1 MNTERNGARGTG
13 FVSVSE
19 SAPGSALPARRDY
32 KDTIFRRLFQDR
44 ENLLSLYNA
53 VNHTSYTDAE
63 DLTVVT
69 LENAVYM
76 NMKNDVA
83 FLLDSR
89 LSLYEH
95 QSTWNPNMPLRDLF
109 YVSRTYQGLVK
120 DETPYSSKR
129 LRLPAPHFL
138 VFYNGTE
145 EREERSVLKLS
156 DSFEYAG
163 TQKEEPNLELK
174 VLVLN
179 INQGNNKELLEVCR
193 TLREY
198 MIFVDRIRLYTKT
211 MELDTAAERAV
222 DECIHEG
229 VLSDFLRKNR
239 GEAIE
244 MSIFEY
250 DEERELKLI
259 RRAEYEEGLK
269 EGREDGLKDGLKQ
282 GRIVALKNLV
292 AKKLA
297 KGWSPAQIAEDLE
310 MELPEVEKLTAEI
323 IDSQKQ

>member
-1 MNTERNGARGTG
+1 MR
-13 FVSVSE
+13 
-19 SAPGSALPARRDY
+19 
-32 KDTIFRRLFQDR
+32 
-44 ENLLSLYNA
+44 
-53 VNHTSYTDAE
+53 
-63 DLTVVT
+63 
-69 LENAVYM
+69 
-76 NMKNDVA
+76 
-83 FLLDSR
+83 
-89 LSLYEH
+89 
-95 QSTWNPNMPLRDLF
+95 
-109 YVSRTYQGLVK
+109 
-120 DETPYSSKR
+120 DETLYSSKR

-138 VFYNGTE
+138 VFYNGKE

-163 TQKEEPNLELK
+163 TRKEEPNLELK

-179 INQGNNKELLEVCR
+179 INQGKNKELLEVCR

-211 MELDTAAERAV
+211 MELDAAAERAV

-269 EGREDGLKDGLKQ
+269 EGREAGLKQ
-282 GRIVALKNLV
+282 GRLAAIKNLV
-292 AKKLA
+292 AKKLE
-297 KGWSPAQIAEDLE
+297 KGKTAEQIAEDLE
-310 MELPEVEKLTAEI
+310 EEVSVIEQLMENLSHKENN
-323 IDSQKQ
+323 

>member
-1 MNTERNGARGTG
+1 M
-13 FVSVSE
+13 
-19 SAPGSALPARRDY
+19 
-32 KDTIFRRLFQDR
+32 
-44 ENLLSLYNA
+44 
-53 VNHTSYTDAE
+53 
-63 DLTVVT
+63 VT
-69 LENAVYM
+69 LENAVCM

-83 FLLDSR
+83 FLLDNR

-120 DETPYSSKR
+120 DETLYSSKR
-129 LRLPAPHFL
+129 LKLPAPHFL

-145 EREERSVLKLS
+145 EREESSILKLS
-156 DSFEYAG
+156 DSFEYVG

-174 VLVLN
+174 VQVLN
-179 INQGNNKELLEVCR
+179 INQGKNKELLELCR
-193 TLREY
+193 TLKEY

-211 MELDTAAERAV
+211 MELDAAAERAV

-269 EGREDGLKDGLKQ
+269 EGREEGREDGLKSHLRSQ
-282 GRIVALKNLV
+282 VV
-292 AKKLA
+292 KKLK
-297 KGWSPAQIAEDLE
+297 KGKTAEQIAEELE
-310 MELPEVEKLTAEI
+310 EKVQEIEQVIGEL
-323 IDSQKQ
+323 QKGC

>member
-19 SAPGSALPARRDY
+19 SALPARRDY

-120 DETPYSSKR
+120 DETLYSSKR

-145 EREERSVLKLS
+145 EREERSILKLS
-156 DSFEYAG
+156 NSFEYAG
-163 TQKEEPNLELK
+163 TQKEEPSLELK

-211 MELDTAAERAV
+211 MELDAAAERAV

-259 RRAEYEEGLK
+259 RRAEYEEG
-269 EGREDGLKDGLKQ
+269 REDGLKQ
-282 GRIVALKNLV
+282 GRLAAIKNLV
-292 AKKLA
+292 AKKLE
-297 KGWSPAQIAEDLE
+297 KGKTAEQIAEDLE
-310 MELPEVEKLTAEI
+310 EEVSVIEQLMENLSHKENN
-323 IDSQKQ
+323 

>member
-1 MNTERNGARGTG
+1 MTQ
-13 FVSVSE
+13 S
-19 SAPGSALPARRDY
+19 
-32 KDTIFRRLFQDR
+32 
-44 ENLLSLYNA
+44 YNA
-53 VNHTSYTDAE
+53 VNRTSYTDAE

-83 FLLDSR
+83 FLLDNR

-120 DETPYSSKR
+120 DETLYSSKR

-211 MELDTAAERAV
+211 MELDAAAERAV

-229 VLSDFLRKNR
+229 ILSDFLRKNR

-259 RRAEYEEGLK
+259 RRAEYEEG
-269 EGREDGLKDGLKQ
+269 REDGLKQ
-282 GRIVALKNLV
+282 GRLAAIKNLV
-292 AKKLA
+292 AKKLE
-297 KGWSPAQIAEDLE
+297 KGKIAEQIAEDLE
-310 MELPEVEKLTAEI
+310 EEVSVIKQLMENLSHKENN
-323 IDSQKQ
+323 

>member
-1 MNTERNGARGTG
+1 M
-13 FVSVSE
+13 
-19 SAPGSALPARRDY
+19 
-32 KDTIFRRLFQDR
+32 
-44 ENLLSLYNA
+44 
-53 VNHTSYTDAE
+53 
-63 DLTVVT
+63 
-69 LENAVYM
+69 
-76 NMKNDVA
+76 
-83 FLLDSR
+83 
-89 LSLYEH
+89 
-95 QSTWNPNMPLRDLF
+95 
-109 YVSRTYQGLVK
+109 
-120 DETPYSSKR
+120 
-129 LRLPAPHFL
+129 
-138 VFYNGTE
+138 
-145 EREERSVLKLS
+145 
-156 DSFEYAG
+156 
-163 TQKEEPNLELK
+163 
-174 VLVLN
+174 LVLN

-229 VLSDFLRKNR
+229 VLSEFLRKNR

-292 AKKLA
+292 AKKLV

-323 IDSQKQ
+323 TDSQKQ

>member
-1 MNTERNGARGTG
+1 MKAE
-13 FVSVSE
+13 
-19 SAPGSALPARRDY
+19 
-32 KDTIFRRLFQDR
+32 
-44 ENLLSLYNA
+44 LSIYTLY
-53 VNHTSYTDAE
+53 TLET
-63 DLTVVT
+63 DLTAYPA
-69 LENAVYM
+69 LEGSIIY
-76 NMKNDVA
+76 NDCGTQ
-83 FLLDSR
+83 
-89 LSLYEH
+89 Y
-95 QSTWNPNMPLRDLF
+95 T
-109 YVSRTYQGLVK
+109 
-120 DETPYSSKR
+120 
-129 LRLPAPHFL
+129 FL

-145 EREERSVLKLS
+145 EREERSILKLS

-163 TQKEEPNLELK
+163 TQKEGPNLELK

-259 RRAEYEEGLK
+259 RRAEYEEGH
-269 EGREDGLKDGLKQ
+269 EAGLEQ
-282 GRIVALKNLV
+282 GRIEALKTLIE
-292 AKKLA
+292 KKLA
-297 KGWSPAQIAEDLE
+297 KGWSSVQIAEDLE
-310 MELPEVEKLTAEI
+310 LECSEVEKLAEMI
-323 IDSQKQ
+323 ADSQKK

>member
-1 MNTERNGARGTG
+1 MTQSGT
-13 FVSVSE
+13 VLAS
-19 SAPGSALPARRDY
+19 GSALPARRDY

-53 VNHTSYTDAE
+53 VNRTSYTDAE
-63 DLTVVT
+63 ALTVVT

-83 FLLDSR
+83 FLLDNR

-120 DETPYSSKR
+120 DETLYSSKR

-145 EREERSVLKLS
+145 EREESSVLKLS
-156 DSFEYAG
+156 DSFEYVG
-163 TQKEEPNLELK
+163 IQKEEPNLELK

-179 INQGNNKELLEVCR
+179 INQGKNKELLEVCK
-193 TLREY
+193 TLKEY

-211 MELDTAAERAV
+211 MELGAAAERAV

-259 RRAEYEEGLK
+259 RRAEYEGGLK
-269 EGREDGLKDGLKQ
+269 EGREEGREDGLKSHLRSQ
-282 GRIVALKNLV
+282 VV
-292 AKKLA
+292 KKLK
-297 KGWSPAQIAEDLE
+297 KGKTAEQIAEELE
-310 MELPEVEKLTAEI
+310 EKVQEIEQVIREL
-323 IDSQKQ
+323 QKGC

>member
-1 MNTERNGARGTG
+1 MTQSGT
-13 FVSVSE
+13 VLAS
-19 SAPGSALPARRDY
+19 GSALPARRDY

-53 VNHTSYTDAE
+53 VNRTSYTDAE
-63 DLTVVT
+63 ALTVVT

-83 FLLDSR
+83 FLLDNR

-120 DETPYSSKR
+120 DETLYSSKR

-145 EREERSVLKLS
+145 EREESSVLKLS
-156 DSFEYAG
+156 DSFEYVG
-163 TQKEEPNLELK
+163 IQKEEPNLELK

-179 INQGNNKELLEVCR
+179 INQGKNKELLEVCK
-193 TLREY
+193 TLKEY

-211 MELDTAAERAV
+211 MELGAAAERAV

-269 EGREDGLKDGLKQ
+269 EGREEGREDGLKSHLRSQ
-282 GRIVALKNLV
+282 VV
-292 AKKLA
+292 KKLK
-297 KGWSPAQIAEDLE
+297 KGKTAEQIAEELE
-310 MELPEVEKLTAEI
+310 EKVQEIEQVIREL
-323 IDSQKQ
+323 QKGC

>member
-1 MNTERNGARGTG
+1 MNTERNGARGTR
-13 FVSVSE
+13 FVSE
-19 SAPGSALPARRDY
+19 SVPGSALTARRDY

-53 VNHTSYTDAE
+53 VNRTSYTDAE
-63 DLTVVT
+63 ALTVVT

-83 FLLDSR
+83 FLLDNR

-120 DETPYSSKR
+120 DETLYSSKR

-145 EREERSVLKLS
+145 EREERSILKLS

-198 MIFVDRIRLYTKT
+198 MIFVDRIRLYTKI
-211 MELDTAAERAV
+211 MELDAAAEKAV

-259 RRAEYEEGLK
+259 RRAEYEEG
-269 EGREDGLKDGLKQ
+269 REDGLKQ
-282 GRIVALKNLV
+282 GRLAAIKNLV
-292 AKKLA
+292 AKKLE
-297 KGWSPAQIAEDLE
+297 KGKTAEQIAEDLE
-310 MELPEVEKLTAEI
+310 EEVSVIEQFMENLSHKENN
-323 IDSQKQ
+323 

>member
-120 DETPYSSKR
+120 DETLYSSKR

-145 EREERSVLKLS
+145 EREERSILKLS
-156 DSFEYAG
+156 NSFEYAG
-163 TQKEEPNLELK
+163 TQKEEPSLELK

-179 INQGNNKELLEVCR
+179 MNQGNNKELLEVCR

-211 MELDTAAERAV
+211 MELDAAAERAV

-259 RRAEYEEGLK
+259 RRAEYEEG
-269 EGREDGLKDGLKQ
+269 REDGLKQ
-282 GRIVALKNLV
+282 GRLAAIKNLV
-292 AKKLA
+292 AKKLE
-297 KGWSPAQIAEDLE
+297 KGKTAEQIAEDLE
-310 MELPEVEKLTAEI
+310 EEVSVIEQLMENLSHKENN
-323 IDSQKQ
+323 

>member
-1 MNTERNGARGTG
+1 MNKERNGTVLA
-13 FVSVSE
+13 S
-19 SAPGSALPARRDY
+19 GSALPARRDY

-53 VNHTSYTDAE
+53 VNRTSYTDAE
-63 DLTVVT
+63 ALTVVT

-83 FLLDSR
+83 FLLDNR

-120 DETPYSSKR
+120 DETLYSSKR

-145 EREERSVLKLS
+145 EREESSVLKLS
-156 DSFEYAG
+156 DSFEYVG

-174 VLVLN
+174 VQVLN
-179 INQGNNKELLEVCR
+179 INQGKNKELLELCR
-193 TLREY
+193 TLKEY

-211 MELDTAAERAV
+211 MKLDAAAERAV

-269 EGREDGLKDGLKQ
+269 EGREEGREDGLKSHLRSQ
-282 GRIVALKNLV
+282 VV
-292 AKKLA
+292 KKLK
-297 KGWSPAQIAEDLE
+297 KGKTAEQIAEELE
-310 MELPEVEKLTAEI
+310 EKVQEIEQVIREL
-323 IDSQKQ
+323 QKGC

>member
-1 MNTERNGARGTG
+1 MNKERNET
-13 FVSVSE
+13 VPS
-19 SAPGSALPARRDY
+19 SALPARRDY

-53 VNHTSYTDAE
+53 VNRTSYTDAE
-63 DLTVVT
+63 ALTVVT

-83 FLLDSR
+83 FLLDNR

-95 QSTWNPNMPLRDLF
+95 QSTWNPNIPLRDLF

-120 DETPYSSKR
+120 DETLYSSKR
-129 LRLPAPHFL
+129 LKLPAPHFL

-145 EREERSVLKLS
+145 EREERSILKLS
-156 DSFEYAG
+156 DSFEDAG

-179 INQGNNKELLEVCR
+179 INQGNNKELLEVCQ

-211 MELDTAAERAV
+211 MELDAAAERAV
-222 DECIHEG
+222 DECIQEG

-269 EGREDGLKDGLKQ
+269 EGREEGREDGLKSHLRSQ
-282 GRIVALKNLV
+282 VV
-292 AKKLA
+292 KKLK
-297 KGWSPAQIAEDLE
+297 KGKTAEQIAEELE
-310 MELPEVEKLTAEI
+310 EKVQEIEQVIGELQKG
-323 IDSQKQ
+323 IDS

>member
-1 MNTERNGARGTG
+1 MNKERNGTR
-13 FVSVSE
+13 FVSE
-19 SAPGSALPARRDY
+19 SAPSASGSTLPARRDY

-53 VNHTSYTDAE
+53 VNRTSYTDSEA
-63 DLTVVT
+63 LTVVT

-83 FLLDSR
+83 FLLDAG

-120 DETPYSSKR
+120 DETLYSSKR

-145 EREERSVLKLS
+145 EREERSILKLS

-163 TQKEEPNLELK
+163 DQKEEPNLELK

-179 INQGNNKELLEVCR
+179 INQGKNKELLELCR
-193 TLREY
+193 TLKEY
-198 MIFVDRIRLYTKT
+198 MIFVERIRLYTKT
-211 MELDTAAERAV
+211 MELDAAAERAV
-222 DECIHEG
+222 DECICEG
-229 VLSDFLRKNR
+229 VLSNFLRKNR

-269 EGREDGLKDGLKQ
+269 VGRENGLKDGREDGLKSHLRSQ
-282 GRIVALKNLV
+282 VV
-292 AKKLA
+292 KKLK
-297 KGWSPAQIAEDLE
+297 KGKTVEQIAEELE
-310 MELPEVEKLTAEI
+310 EEVQEIEQVIGEL
-323 IDSQKQ
+323 QKGL

>member
-1 MNTERNGARGTG
+1 MNKERNET
-13 FVSVSE
+13 V
-19 SAPGSALPARRDY
+19 PGSALPARRDY

-53 VNHTSYTDAE
+53 VNRTSYTDAE
-63 DLTVVT
+63 ALTVVT

-76 NMKNDVA
+76 NMKN
-83 FLLDSR
+83 
-89 LSLYEH
+89 
-95 QSTWNPNMPLRDLF
+95 
-109 YVSRTYQGLVK
+109 
-120 DETPYSSKR
+120 
-129 LRLPAPHFL
+129 
-138 VFYNGTE
+138 NGTE
-145 EREERSVLKLS
+145 EREESSVLKLS
-156 DSFEYAG
+156 DSFEYVG

-179 INQGNNKELLEVCR
+179 INQGKNKELLELCR

-211 MELDTAAERAV
+211 MELDAAAERAV

-250 DEERELKLI
+250 DEEREIKLI
-259 RRAEYEEGLK
+259 RKAEYEEG
-269 EGREDGLKDGLKQ
+269 
-282 GRIVALKNLV
+282 RIATLKNLIS
-292 AKKLA
+292 KKIA
-297 KGWSPAQIAEDLE
+297 KGWPYERIAEDLE
-310 MELPEVEKLTAEI
+310 LECSEVEKLVKEI
-323 IDSQKQ
+323 INSQK

>member
-1 MNTERNGARGTG
+1 
-13 FVSVSE
+13 
-19 SAPGSALPARRDY
+19 
-32 KDTIFRRLFQDR
+32 
-44 ENLLSLYNA
+44 
-53 VNHTSYTDAE
+53 
-63 DLTVVT
+63 
-69 LENAVYM
+69 M

-83 FLLDSR
+83 FLLDNR

-120 DETPYSSKR
+120 DETLYSSKR

-145 EREERSVLKLS
+145 EREESSVLKLS
-156 DSFEYAG
+156 DSFEYVG

-174 VLVLN
+174 VQVLN
-179 INQGNNKELLEVCR
+179 INQGKNKELLELCR
-193 TLREY
+193 TLKEY

-211 MELDTAAERAV
+211 MELDAAAERAV

-269 EGREDGLKDGLKQ
+269 EGREEGREDGLKSHLRSQ
-282 GRIVALKNLV
+282 VV
-292 AKKLA
+292 KKLK
-297 KGWSPAQIAEDLE
+297 KGKTAEQIAEELE
-310 MELPEVEKLTAEI
+310 EKVQEIEQVIREL
-323 IDSQKQ
+323 QKGC